1 MREQLLKFL
10 DERFGIGEDVFKG
23 FKFVQR
29 GDDVWIMSQDIPDNL
44 KDINRAGLRFA
55 RGVSRNIK
63 ITTAVI
69 QLFGKYATKNVVN
82 ISEEHLWDF
91 LAGRD
96 IIVGKLE
103 GVERG
108 QVIVK
113 FGEDVLGLGL
123 YDGEK
128 IKNQIPKARRI
139 V

>member
-1 MREQLLKFL
+1 MLNKVLDFL
-10 DERFGIGEDVFKG
+10 EERFGIKREVFKG
-23 FKFVQR
+23 FKFFQK
-29 GDDVWIMSQDIPDNL
+29 GDDVWIMSEDIPDNL
-44 KDINRAGLRFA
+44 KNINRAGLRFA

-69 QLFGKYATKNVVN
+69 QLFGKYATRNVVN
-82 ISEEHLWDF
+82 IPEEFLWDF

-96 IIVGKLE
+96 IVVGELE

-113 FGEDVLGLGL
+113 FGEYVLGSGL
-123 YDGEK
+123 YDGKK